1 MKKRKGEKLNNVINL
16 LGSKSR
22 MLIESE
28 ILRRESKLN
37 PGRVAFTEE
46 ADYGD
51 NRPRELQI

>member
-1 MKKRKGEKLNNVINL
+1 
-16 LGSKSR
+16 

-37 PGRVAFTEE
+37 PSRVAFTKET
-46 ADYGD
+46 DYGD